1 MSCCN
6 LQLKLNSQ
14 TVKGTKI
21 GAGDGKNRPQC
32 LFLSL
37 FRIILDRLQIVMKK
51 DKNKKMDNINRQYI
65 DSYINKLIPNENEML
80 ETFRKECEERA
91 LPIIHREVG
100 QLIKLFINQLNAR
113 SIIEVGTNV
122 GYSSIFM
129 SRAMNNQGRVV
140 TMERSEKFYNEALSN
155 IKNFGLDKNIDVHF
169 GDASDILDS
178 IEGTFDLA
186 FIDAA
191 KSYYRTFFDKCS
203 EKMKPG
209 GIILSDN
216 VLYQGMIATDDL
228 VVRRKKTLVRNL
240 RNYLEYIS
248 HDDRYVTSVLP
259 LGDGLAVTLIK

>member
-1 MSCCN
+1 ME
-6 LQLKLNSQ
+6 
-14 TVKGTKI
+14 KGY
-21 GAGDGKNRPQC
+21 
-32 LFLSL
+32 
-37 FRIILDRLQIVMKK
+37 
-51 DKNKKMDNINRQYI
+51 KMDNINREYI
-65 DSYINKLIPNENEML
+65 DSYINKLIPDGNERL
-80 ETFRKECEERA
+80 EAFRKECEERA

-100 QLIKLFINQLNAR
+100 QLIKLFINQLDAK

-129 SRAMNNQGRVV
+129 SYAMNNQGKIV
-140 TMERSEKFYNEALSN
+140 TLERSEKFYNEALIN
-155 IKNFGLDKNIDVHF
+155 INNFGLEKNIDVHF
-169 GDASDILDS
+169 GDASQLLDS

-216 VLYQGMIATDDL
+216 VLYQGMVANDDL

-259 LGDGLAVTLIK
+259 LGDGLAVSLIK